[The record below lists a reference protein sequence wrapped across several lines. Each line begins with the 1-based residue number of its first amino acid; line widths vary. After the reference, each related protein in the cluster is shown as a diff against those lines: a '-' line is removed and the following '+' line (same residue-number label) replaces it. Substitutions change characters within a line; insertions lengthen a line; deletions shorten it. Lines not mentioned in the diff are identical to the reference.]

1 MDRFEKDAPHFL
13 DIKISKY
20 IKIFALGQ
28 TAYIKNPHTGQYV
41 NFEIHAL
48 WNCKIGWIRSLVK
61 RVKQMRSADLLPAK
75 IHNIKTILRW
85 NGISKSMR
93 NTMIKLNLSKPSRQK
108 Q

>member
-20 IKIFALGQ
+20 IKISALGQ

-41 NFEIHAL
+41 NFEIQAL

-61 RVKQMRSADLLPAK
+61 RVKRMRSADLRPAK
-75 IHNIKTILRW
+75 IHNIKIILRW

>member
-13 DIKISKY
+13 D

-41 NFEIHAL
+41 NFEIHTL

-61 RVKQMRSADLLPAK
+61 DSLFFDCTKF
-75 IHNIKTILRW
+75 
-85 NGISKSMR
+85 
-93 NTMIKLNLSKPSRQK
+93 QK
-108 Q
+108 